1 MGICLPFKVTK
12 LNSGPNPRTAT
23 LSPSTL
29 LLSIPTPTTLAS
41 DSAKFPSGNLPKSS
55 AVIASTTPTLLLLI
69 AIASFR
75 LALMPTTTTSS
86 STSDSVG
93 SSEISELEKVM
104 EKINATIA
112 LLN

>member
-1 MGICLPFKVTK
+1 
-12 LNSGPNPRTAT
+12 
-23 LSPSTL
+23 
-29 LLSIPTPTTLAS
+29 
-41 DSAKFPSGNLPKSS
+41 
-55 AVIASTTPTLLLLI
+55 
-69 AIASFR
+69 
-75 LALMPTTTTSS
+75 MPTTTTSS